1 MRIRR
6 GKAVGRIGEETQ
18 TQHLSGNRRSRVVS
32 GGEQAPPRP
41 VAGRDKGEREKRAAC
56 RDPESKQAVLLY
68 NDQHPS
74 LASFHS

>member
-32 GGEQAPPRP
+32 GGEQGLR
-41 VAGRDKGEREKRAAC
+41 GQSLEGTREKGRNALRAETL
-56 RDPESKQAVLLY
+56 RVNKQCFSIMINTL
-68 NDQHPS
+68 H
-74 LASFHS
+74 